1 MKRNS
6 FFAALLILVVAAIS
20 FEGCEKEEEV
30 QAEVSPS
37 KVSLY
42 KGEKET
48 VKITNSKDQV
58 SYEVGN
64 YFVASCNLIVE
75 TSGVSNNY
83 TYSVVGNHVGNTY
96 VRFSGGID
104 LDVPIEVMAKYH
116 TYEEPNLDF
125 DDTRDS
131 VKSKFGEPTLE
142 DVPLNDTTKVY
153 VYYIN
158 ENNTMLVN
166 FYTYN
171 EKVGSYALSFSDE
184 SIFDELDPYLIE
196 RYEKFGETSTLKAF
210 MNAESMEDA
219 TLIVSLSKS
228 DSGYMV
234 LYTNPET
241 LMVPDKNDIS
251 ALMSCLEMI
260 RMSE

>member
-6 FFAALLILVVAAIS
+6 LLAALLILVVAAIS
-20 FEGCEKEEEV
+20 FESCEKEV
-30 QAEVSPS
+30 NVSPTS
-37 KVSLY
+37 ISIY
-42 KGEKET
+42 KGESQD
-48 VKITNSKDQV
+48 VIITYSQDRVSGEIDNS
-58 SYEVGN
+58 
-64 YFVASCNLIVE
+64 FIASCFFRSKTE
-75 TSGVSNNY
+75 TFFY
-83 TYSVVGNHVGNTY
+83 TIPVTGKHVGNTY
-96 VRFSGGID
+96 LRLTGGINVD
-104 LDVPIEVMAKYH
+104 IPIEVKAKYH
-116 TYEEPNLDF
+116 TYVEPNLDF
-125 DDTRDS
+125 DDTRDL
-131 VKSKFGEPTLE
+131 VKAKFGEPTLE
-142 DVPLNDTTKVY
+142 DVPLNDTTKAY

-184 SIFDELDPYLIE
+184 SIFDELEPYLIE

-219 TLIVSLSKS
+219 TIIVSLSKS

-241 LMVPDKNDIS
+241 LMVPDKNDVS
-251 ALMSCLEMI
+251 ALMTRLEL
-260 RMSE
+260 RNTYNGCFAKE